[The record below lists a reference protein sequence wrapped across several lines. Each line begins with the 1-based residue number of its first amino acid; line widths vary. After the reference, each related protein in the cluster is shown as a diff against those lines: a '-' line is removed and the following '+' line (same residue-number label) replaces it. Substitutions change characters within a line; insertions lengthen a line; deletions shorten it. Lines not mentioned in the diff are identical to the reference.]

1 MLYHVFPDTHKAN
14 CYKSIAPIITVA
26 PSKLVDFSILAATVS
41 IRSVEQRA
49 RMNENKHEGDSEIEE
64 EAEKRRMSCTLE
76 EMASIS
82 SPCCLPPP
90 SRLHIKAI
98 GCPVNSNSTV
108 GINIPRAMAI
118 HARGHYRSIRFNY

>member
-1 MLYHVFPDTHKAN
+1 
-14 CYKSIAPIITVA
+14 
-26 PSKLVDFSILAATVS
+26 
-41 IRSVEQRA
+41 
-49 RMNENKHEGDSEIEE
+49 MNENKHEGDSEVEEEE

-98 GCPVNSNSTV
+98 GCPVNSNSKV
-108 GINIPRAMAI
+108 GINKRKAMTI
-118 HARGHYRSIRFNY
+118 HAKVIKGTSDLITERLI

>member
-1 MLYHVFPDTHKAN
+1 MN
-14 CYKSIAPIITVA
+14 KS
-26 PSKLVDFSILAATVS
+26 
-41 IRSVEQRA
+41 
-49 RMNENKHEGDSEIEE
+49 KHEGDSEVEE

-90 SRLHIKAI
+90 SWLHIIAI

-108 GINIPRAMAI
+108 GINKPKAIAI
-118 HARGHYRSIRFNY
+118 HPRGH